1 MPEYKVSESDVG
13 KRVDEILFSTGEFL
27 SRSKAQALIKEGE
40 VLLNEKPCK
49 AGNKVDLGDII
60 TYSLP
65 KQVPTDL
72 IGENIP
78 LDVIYEDD
86 YLIVVNKP
94 AGQVVHYGNGVEQGT
109 TLVEAVLAHCP
120 LSTAA
125 GTLRPGVVHRLDQAT
140 SGVMLFAKTDVAY
153 RELTRMFAERRIHKT
168 YYAFVHGIPKLH
180 SGMIDA
186 PIGRH
191 QTDRKRMA
199 VVKDGRRAV
208 THWQVLERYGDA
220 TFLHV
225 ELETG
230 RTHQIRV
237 HMAYEKHPI
246 LGDPVYGSIAPKLGL
261 YSQALH
267 GYRLQF
273 THPISGEQMVFTA
286 PLPEDFI
293 TALKR
298 LSINGTV
305 PEWVTKGEL

>member
-94 AGQVVHYGNGVEQGT
+94 AGLVVHPGNGHPTGTLANALVYRNQDIDASDTSRPGIVHRIDKDTSGLICIAKKEEAMLGLVEQLKDHSMHREYVA
-109 TLVEAVLAHCP
+109 LV
-120 LSTAA
+120 
-125 GTLRPGVVHRLDQAT
+125 
-140 SGVMLFAKTDVAY
+140 SGIIK
-153 RELTRMFAERRIHKT
+153 EEEGK
-168 YYAFVHGIPKLH
+168 
-180 SGMIDA
+180 IDA
-186 PIGRH
+186 PLGRDKK
-191 QTDRKRMA
+191 DRIKFC
-199 VVKDGRRAV
+199 VDLEGKEAV
-208 THWQVLERYGDA
+208 TFFKVKQRFLRSKV
-220 TFLHV
+220 TFIECRL
-225 ELETG
+225 LTG

-237 HMAYEKHPI
+237 HMEYIGHPVVGDPLYGKGNRTLYDKGQLLHAYRLSFIHPI
-246 LGDPVYGSIAPKLGL
+246 TKEEMS
-261 YSQALH
+261 
-267 GYRLQF
+267 
-273 THPISGEQMVFTA
+273 FTA
-286 PLPEDFI
+286 PLPDHFLEV
-293 TALKR
+293 
-298 LSINGTV
+298 LS
-305 PEWVTKGEL
+305 KLS